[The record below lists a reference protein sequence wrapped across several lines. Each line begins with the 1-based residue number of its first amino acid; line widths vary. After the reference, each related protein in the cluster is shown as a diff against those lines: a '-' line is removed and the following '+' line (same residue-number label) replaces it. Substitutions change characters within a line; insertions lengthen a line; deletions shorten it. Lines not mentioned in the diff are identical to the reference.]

1 MSGSLFLKGVEFMIK
16 KLIVSIVVVLS
27 LVLSFPFVSSAQI
40 KENSFELHTL
50 DSVSSFFNDSI
61 LQTYQNHITSF
72 DDDEKISSIYDAIN
86 SFSLTGYKP
95 MLYGYSYNGGTLHL
109 FVYAISEIVTDV
121 SYFSYG
127 DVSQYDSVSGIIQ
140 LAYDNTANMPY
151 GYIIIGQPCEYNF
164 STHVWNYS
172 STYTTTLYGYTDG
185 RKAIGYIG
193 SSNYGFALLD
203 ANCSVFSAY
212 QYENNGGS
220 NLNTSSDLFAI
231 DSSGLTDFMSDDLS
245 YTNSDGNII
254 TPTPIPN
261 SLDKSV
267 AFRKID
273 LSTIYSYTAKAHCA
287 GLLAWELDPVGYSII
302 DENLSGWTMHY
313 NILVTYK
320 WDTSMDNVVFRPFYN
335 GGSASGTV
343 AWDID
348 IEPTGSIKAN
358 EQKFDIYD
366 LLNTYQVSQGSS
378 TDIANLGLAVY
389 ALKNGKG
396 SVLGDFFGQLG
407 QDITDI
413 SSQIGQANLFSINGY
428 SANDIS
434 QIFTPTYTYALTHL
448 DMQVVAY
455 PVNNTAHIKGK
466 SGTTKLNLVTN
477 TNSAYAQGAEVTDSE
492 SGYDI
497 VSPDYES
504 SGDTVVTPVNN
515 GSGSQVYVVI
525 NNPSSNSTGG
535 GSSSSSSSSPSINID
550 NGGTISFDPGYRDLR
565 NDVISSENDWG
576 QYFLPFKDT
585 NGVGEMF
592 GSFLDNMPD
601 ELKAIFIGGF
611 GILTCFAIYR
621 FIRRG

>member
-1 MSGSLFLKGVEFMIK
+1 MK
-16 KLIVSIVVVLS
+16 
-27 LVLSFPFVSSAQI
+27 
-40 KENSFELHTL
+40 
-50 DSVSSFFNDSI
+50 
-61 LQTYQNHITSF
+61 
-72 DDDEKISSIYDAIN
+72 KISSIIAIVLCLVLSMPIISDAENQVYMLKSSSSVDGVFSGNQNTWCKNVCGTPSESIIDIYNALSSLPSGASDYPYYMILFNKSNIN
-86 SFSLTGYKP
+86 DQGTI
-95 MLYGYSYNGGTLHL
+95 SYVGVN
-109 FVYAISEIVTDV
+109 S
-121 SYFSYG
+121 
-127 DVSQYDSVSGIIQ
+127 DSS
-140 LAYDNTANMPY
+140 PY
-151 GYIIIGQPCEYNF
+151 VI
-164 STHVWNYS
+164 
-172 STYTTTLYGYTDG
+172 STYTSNSLLSGSDFWVSKVFGFCVYDSADSPTGAVYNYTIASPSQGWVPSSLDKYAG
-185 RKAIGYIG
+185 FSNRNDHYFTQDAYRNGVVLDCNVPVLINLDIG
-193 SSNYGFALLD
+193 SLSNTNLQSDDYKTIY
-203 ANCSVFSAY
+203 ANSDSFTNYC
-212 QYENNGGS
+212 
-220 NLNTSSDLFAI
+220 SSDMPYI
-231 DSSGLTDFMSDDLS
+231 DSSGS
-245 YTNSDGNII
+245 II
-254 TPTPIPN
+254 TPGVSENI
-261 SLDKSV
+261 LDKSI
-267 AFRKID
+267 AFRKVD

-302 DENLSGWTMHY
+302 DDNLAGWTMHY

-343 AWDID
+343 TWDID

-378 TDIANLGLAVY
+378 ADIANLGLAVY

-413 SSQIGQANLFSINGY
+413 STQIGQANLFSINGY

-466 SGTTKLNLVTN
+466 PGTTKLNLVTN
-477 TNSAYAQGAEVTDSE
+477 TNSSYAQGAEVTDSE

-525 NNPSSNSTGG
+525 NNPLSTNTGG

-576 QYFLPFKDT
+576 QYFLPFKDS

-601 ELKAIFIGGF
+601 ELKVIFIGGF
-611 GILTCFAIYR
+611 GVLTCFAIYR